1 MRGRF
6 LTPASTGRR
15 AASTTWTIHKCM
27 ISMSACREDAE
38 RVRGLVE
45 GAFPA
50 LAGKVEINDI
60 GTVIGSHTGPGTV
73 VLFFMGD
80 EREE

>member
-1 MRGRF
+1 MHDLHERVPR
-6 LTPASTGRR
+6 GRR
-15 AASTTWTIHKCM
+15 ARA
-27 ISMSACREDAE
+27 RP
-38 RVRGLVE
+38 GG

-50 LAGKVEINDI
+50 LTGKVEINDI